1 MHVHIQ
7 YVHMFSGHQKQLR
20 KQPKIARGATFNA
33 SLTRGLLCMDDGMDD
48 EEEDRKQHANF
59 CVHDRRKA
67 LF

>member
-20 KQPKIARGATFNA
+20 KQPKFNA